1 MELLCR
7 ILDLIAVSITLITAL
22 TEASVL
28 RRKKEKN
35 THKKCHSK
43 ARRRVHTRRKEQEGR

>member
-7 ILDLIAVSITLITAL
+7 ILDLIAVSLTLITAL

-28 RRKKEKN
+28 RRKEKK
-35 THKKCHSK
+35 TQKKCHSK
-43 ARRRVHTRRKEQEGR
+43 ARRRVHTRRKKQEGR